1 MSLLSVVQD
10 VCQVVGVERVTTV
23 FGNINNQRTQQ
34 ELLTHANECA
44 QRLARDTRDWS
55 ALIKTATVTG
65 DGVAE
70 SFALPSDF
78 LRLLLDSNVW
88 TSRSSFIPLVYINSY
103 DEWLRRKASGFWDS
117 RGAYILIGGRIY
129 INPILAAGATAT
141 FAYLSNQI
149 INVAATGLTDTQ
161 FTADDDTCKLD
172 ERLLKLMLIWV
183 WKESKGSP
191 YAEAMGTYSDALWS
205 VAGRDQPAPILI
217 GGRTSSSTYPVTAYP
232 WALPTP

>member
-1 MSLLSVVQD
+1 M
-10 VCQVVGVERVTTV
+10 

-70 SFALPSDF
+70 SFALPYDF

-88 TSRSSFIPLVYINSY
+88 TSRSSFIPLVYVNSY

-117 RGAYILIGGRIY
+117 RGAYILIGR
-129 INPILAAGATAT
+129 PHLH
-141 FAYLSNQI
+141 Q
-149 INVAATGLTDTQ
+149 
-161 FTADDDTCKLD
+161 
-172 ERLLKLMLIWV
+172 
-183 WKESKGSP
+183 
-191 YAEAMGTYSDALWS
+191 SDP
-205 VAGRDQPAPILI
+205 G
-217 GGRTSSSTYPVTAYP
+217 GGRHRDVCLPVQSDHQRRRDRPDRHAIHCRRRHLQ
-232 WALPTP
+232 AR